1 MIPKPDRRRRLA
13 ESVHCNRGVR
23 ERTWNSRGLH
33 QLFNVRAH
41 VSIYANCYQS
51 LFFAV
56 WNVARKAHGR
66 DSSEGSSRCSS
77 SMRRLAR
84 ICLTPPM
91 GMCGIRIIASGRGS
105 VGPLPLRQGFNELVF
120 DVECPKLPEK
130 LNVNGRNVDTLLQLS
145 HFHDLT
151 RKIHVT

>member
-51 LFFAV
+51 LF
-56 WNVARKAHGR
+56 
-66 DSSEGSSRCSS
+66 SCSVE
-77 SMRRLAR
+77 
-84 ICLTPPM
+84 
-91 GMCGIRIIASGRGS
+91 RGS
-105 VGPLPLRQGFNELVF
+105 QGAWQRFERGELPLFQFYEAFGKDLSDTANG
-120 DVECPKLPEK
+120 
-130 LNVNGRNVDTLLQLS
+130 NVWYQDYCK
-145 HFHDLT
+145 
-151 RKIHVT
+151 RKGIGGSVAS